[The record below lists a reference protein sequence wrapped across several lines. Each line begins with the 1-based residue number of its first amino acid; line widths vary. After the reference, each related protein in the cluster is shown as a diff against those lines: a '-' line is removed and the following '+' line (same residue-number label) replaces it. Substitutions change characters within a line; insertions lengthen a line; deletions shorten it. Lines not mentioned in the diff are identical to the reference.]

1 MKKTIRSEGGF
12 TPEQVE
18 RLRNE
23 TSAFLTLARVPGPQA
38 YSIVTVVDEMACNIL
53 EHSQAS
59 FLELVLKTGL
69 GVVELLFRDDG
80 IPFDP
85 TEKARQ
91 QAALMPGDA
100 EERRLGLYMVV
111 NLGDGLRYE
120 RRGNLNEVTVVL
132 PQNDGNEAASL
143 TMDTEPGGGG
153 RPWQL
158 RLSGKLDV
166 FSFVQLKKH
175 LEGVSAQDP
184 AAKLAV
190 DLSGVEYIASSGWS
204 VLLARRKLG
213 KLAGGDLVVCG
224 MSAELKRVYDS
235 MRIVNLLPA
244 EADLKAACAKLMEA
258 KP

>member
-1 MKKTIRSEGGF
+1 MKKTLRSEGGF
-12 TPEQVE
+12 TPQSVE
-18 RLRNE
+18 HMRNE
-23 TSAFLTLARVPGPQA
+23 TAAFLKLQRVPGPQA

-53 EHSQAS
+53 EHAQAS
-59 FLELVLKTGL
+59 FVELELKTGL

-91 QAALMPGDA
+91 QAAMMPGDS

-111 NLGDGLRYE
+111 SLGDGLRYE
-120 RRGNLNEVTVVL
+120 RRGKLNEVSVVL
-132 PQNDGNEAASL
+132 PQNDGSEAESL
-143 TMDTEPGGGG
+143 TIESEPGAAGK
-153 RPWQL
+153 PWRL

-166 FSFVQLKKH
+166 FSFVKLKKF

-190 DLSGVEYIASSGWS
+190 DLGKVEYIASSGWS

-213 KLAGGDLVVCG
+213 KLTGGDLVICG
-224 MSAELKRVYDS
+224 LNAELKRVYDS
-235 MRIVNLLPA
+235 MRISPLLPVA
-244 EADLKAACAKLMEA
+244 PDLDAACALLTEGKL
-258 KP
+258 